1 MPSRRRRARSSG
13 RRTEKLL
20 GVALVMTFALAGAG
34 CGGSGGSAGAAAD
47 GRLQVVA
54 AENVWGDIAA
64 QLAGSKAQVA
74 SVVASQA
81 ADPHDYEP
89 TAGDARAVAGAQ
101 MVIVNGIGYDPW
113 ASKLI
118 AANPVRGR
126 VVLDVGDLL
135 EIGPGGNPHRWY
147 SPTDVQRVIGA
158 IARDYGKLDPKD
170 AGYFARRKTDLET
183 HGLARYKRS
192 LTSIEQKY
200 RGVPVGASE
209 SIFQPLAKA
218 LGLNLLTPYSFQ
230 KAISEGTEPTAA
242 DRTTIDRQIAR
253 REIEV
258 WVYNRQNSTPDVE
271 RITEAVRKR
280 GIPVTTITETL
291 VPVSASFQDWQTRQ
305 LDELA
310 AALARATGR

>member
-1 MPSRRRRARSSG
+1 MPLRRRRARSSG

-20 GVALVMTFALAGAG
+20 GVALLMTFALAGAG
-34 CGGSGGSAGAAAD
+34 CGGSGASVGAAAD

-74 SVVASQA
+74 SVVASPA

-113 ASKLI
+113 ASLLTDH
-118 AANPVRGR
+118 AEVRLLVHLQADAVAKTVEEA
-126 VVLDVGDLL
+126 VVQGLPDLL
-135 EIGPGGNPHRWY
+135 RPERRLPLLLEDVAGEVEHF
-147 SPTDVQRVIGA
+147 PTC
-158 IARDYGKLDPKD
+158 D
-170 AGYFARRKTDLET
+170 AGT

-200 RGVPVGASE
+200 RGVQVGASE